1 MCVIYGHRP
10 LKQASHRAYLLPFM
24 VGATHGIEAEKVLE
38 CLYIFFTHIL
48 SSFGGTSNVTENA
61 QNAIKVCRNI

>member
-1 MCVIYGHRP
+1 
-10 LKQASHRAYLLPFM
+10 M